1 MNLKLSEAIERYTP
15 NEDHNN
21 TNLYQRIVLES
32 VGGQDKLMKNF
43 TLDEQDKII
52 AAMRR
57 VEGWKEGKVKELLS
71 IK

>member
-1 MNLKLSEAIERYTP
+1 MNLKLLEAIERYTP